1 MEASTRLLGSTAA
14 FHLQLRTIALPALS
28 IPLSNPNHPR
38 FPLVSSSPIP
48 SIAFPRCSR
57 PAFQCAV
64 DGPFGSR
71 PPFSSLSFS
80 RLFGSIYSKDRAV
93 VSGPGYKEGSFR
105 WENDQKITEGGDPGF
120 ANEKGAIWT
129 VVLLGWLGAELKH
142 LNKYAMLYS
151 SLGIRPVRFVVP
163 VKELLGFDLGR
174 RVEEKIACFTQELVS
189 WCSETEKDG
198 RERCL
203 LFHSF
208 SNTVRQTIL
217 LVYSYGSILENLQN
231 RPDIVQ
237 KIKGCIVDS
246 GAAPEISPQ
255 IWAAGFSAALLKKRS
270 SLVYSSTNGEVTNMD
285 VTISGLEHKDNN
297 FSFKETFLLSL
308 LEKFFIVVLVLPD
321 VNLDDNAAHDFAR
334 FAIAQEA
341 LLRGQHQ
348 SGHDASIMRVW
359 IKPSPSPDYSTT
371 IYLTMDRDTATAG
384 LVGTC
389 THAWHCGTCLV
400 VQAQILCGL
409 WTLTCDLFNEWTPGC
424 LLYVAYISPR
434 AGATVVSLSDWLF
447 NKQHAV
453 SALGARLGPMD
464 RNLTLRSQ
472 TVLSSDFT

>member
-208 SNTVRQTIL
+208 SNTGWLT
-217 LVYSYGSILENLQN
+217 YGSILENLQN

-321 VNLDDNAAHDFAR
+321 VNLRLKKIISILTNKQPSCPQLYLYSSADKVIPSKSVENFIQAQKSLGRIVHAFDFC
-334 FAIAQEA
+334 
-341 LLRGQHQ
+341 LSPHVDHLRNYPQ
-348 SGHDASIMRVW
+348 V
-359 IKPSPSPDYSTT
+359 YSTK
-371 IYLTMDRDTATAG
+371 INEFLRECYSA
-384 LVGTC
+384 
-389 THAWHCGTCLV
+389 V
-400 VQAQILCGL
+400 V
-409 WTLTCDLFNEWTPGC
+409 
-424 LLYVAYISPR
+424 
-434 AGATVVSLSDWLF
+434 
-447 NKQHAV
+447 
-453 SALGARLGPMD
+453 
-464 RNLTLRSQ
+464 
-472 TVLSSDFT
+472 